1 MDPVD
6 RMDPV
11 ELAPGC
17 WSDGRLRGSTATLLI
32 DPLADAV
39 VADAV
44 VADAGAGALPVH
56 VLFTSADRVVGLA
69 TVTPTTVF
77 VHARAVAAAAAAFP
91 DVRIRGLHLAG
102 VVDLGGIVAEIT
114 HLGPGRSGSD
124 LVVSARV
131 VDARG
136 VPVRAVPPVVYVGDL
151 VDPGEHAVST
161 PAEGGS
167 EQMWAASLDLLGGL
181 LGLTGIVVRRSGV
194 PGTYDEVESQRGMRL
209 ERGGL
214 IRMPESAKRLPML

>member
-1 MDPVD
+1 
-6 RMDPV
+6 MDPV

-17 WSDGRLRGSTATLLI
+17 WSDGRLVGSTATLLI
-32 DPLADAV
+32 DPTPDSVTPDAV
-39 VADAV
+39 T
-44 VADAGAGALPVH
+44 AGAMAAGLPVY
-56 VLFTSADRVVGLA
+56 VLFTSAGTVVELPS
-69 TVTPTTVF
+69 VTPTTVY
-77 VHARAVAAAAAAFP
+77 VHASAVDAATSTLGP
-91 DVRIRGLHLAG
+91 VPVRGLHTAG

-136 VPVRAVPPVVYVGDL
+136 VPVRTVPPVVYVGDL
-151 VDPGEHAVST
+151 LDPGEHAVSA
-161 PAEGGS
+161 PVEGGS

-181 LGLTGIVVRRSGV
+181 LGSTGTVARRSGV
-194 PGTYDEVESQRGMRL
+194 PGSYDEVESQRGMRL

>member
-6 RMDPV
+6 RIDPV

-17 WSDGRLRGSTATLLI
+17 WSNGGLVGSTATLLI
-32 DPLADAV
+32 DPSSEAVAPDA
-39 VADAV
+39 
-44 VADAGAGALPVH
+44 ALPVY
-56 VLFTSADRVVGLA
+56 VLFTSAEVVVELPA
-69 TVTPTTVF
+69 LVPATVF
-77 VHARAVAAAAAAFP
+77 VHASAVPVAATAFGSAP
-91 DVRIRGLHLAG
+91 VRGLHTAG

-114 HLGPGRSGSD
+114 HLGQGRSGSD

-136 VPVRAVPPVVYVGDL
+136 VPLRSVPPVVYVGDL
-151 VDPGEHAVST
+151 LDPGEHAVSA
-161 PAEGGS
+161 PVDGGS

-181 LGLTGIVVRRSGV
+181 LGSTGTPVRRSGV
-194 PGTYDEVESQRGMRL
+194 AGTYDEVESQRGMRL

>member
-17 WSDGRLRGSTATLLI
+17 WSNGRLVGSTATLLI
-32 DPLADAV
+32 DPGPD
-39 VADAV
+39 VADV
-44 VADAGAGALPVH
+44 DTDQPVY
-56 VLFTSADRVVGLA
+56 VLFTSAA
-69 TVTPTTVF
+69 TVVELPSITPATVF
-77 VHARAVAAAAAAFP
+77 VQASAASVAASAFGSVP
-91 DVRIRGLHLAG
+91 VRALHTAG

-131 VDARG
+131 VDGRG
-136 VPVRAVPPVVYVGDL
+136 VPLRSVPPVVYVGDL
-151 VDPGEHAVST
+151 LDPGEHAVSA
-161 PAEGGS
+161 PIEGGS

-181 LGLTGIVVRRSGV
+181 LGSTGTPARRSGV

>member
-1 MDPVD
+1 MDD
-6 RMDPV
+6 RIEPV

-17 WSDGRLRGSTATLLI
+17 WPDGRLVGSTATLLI
-32 DPLADAV
+32 DPTADA
-39 VADAV
+39 AAPGEP
-44 VADAGAGALPVH
+44 AAGLPVY
-56 VLFTSADRVVGLA
+56 VLFTSAATIVVLA
-69 TVTPTTVF
+69 SVTPTTVY
-77 VHARAVAAAAAAFP
+77 VHSSAADAATSAFGSVP
-91 DVRIRGLHLAG
+91 IRGLHTAG
-102 VVDLGGIVAEIT
+102 VIDLGGIVAEIT

-131 VDARG
+131 VDKRG
-136 VPVRAVPPVVYVGDL
+136 VPVRTVPPVVYVGDL
-151 VDPGEHAVST
+151 LDPGEHAVS
-161 PAEGGS
+161 PPVDGGS

-181 LGLTGIVVRRSGV
+181 LGSTGTVARRSGV

>member
-1 MDPVD
+1 
-6 RMDPV
+6 MDPV

-17 WSDGRLRGSTATLLI
+17 WSNGRLVGATATLLI
-32 DPLADAV
+32 DPPDAV
-39 VADAV
+39 APVD
-44 VADAGAGALPVH
+44 DLPVH
-56 VLFTSADRVVGLA
+56 VLFTSTATVVELPS
-69 TVTPTTVF
+69 VTPTTVF
-77 VHARAVAAAAAAFP
+77 VHASAATVAVAAFGSES
-91 DVRIRGLHLAG
+91 VRGLHTGG

-131 VDARG
+131 VDGRG
-136 VPVRAVPPVVYVGDL
+136 VPVRSVPPVVYVGDL
-151 VDPGEHAVST
+151 LDPGEHAVSA
-161 PAEGGS
+161 PVEGGS
-167 EQMWAASLDLLGGL
+167 EQMWAAALDLLGGL
-181 LGLTGIVVRRSGV
+181 LGPTGIPARRTGV

>member
-1 MDPVD
+1 
-6 RMDPV
+6 MDPV

-17 WSDGRLRGSTATLLI
+17 WSDGRVVGSTATLLI
-32 DPLADAV
+32 DPTPEATASDGAAV
-39 VADAV
+39 
-44 VADAGAGALPVH
+44 GLPVY
-56 VLFTSADRVVGLA
+56 VLFTSTASIVALP
-69 TVTPTTVF
+69 TVTPATVY
-77 VHARAVAAAAAAFP
+77 VHSSTADVATSTFGSVP
-91 DVRIRGLHLAG
+91 VRGLHTAG
-102 VVDLGGIVAEIT
+102 VIDLGGIVAEIT

-131 VDARG
+131 VDRRG
-136 VPVRAVPPVVYVGDL
+136 VPVRTVPPVVYVGDL
-151 VDPGEHAVST
+151 LDPGEHAVS
-161 PAEGGS
+161 PPVGGGS

-181 LGLTGIVVRRSGV
+181 LGSTGTPARRSGV